1 MKDTRILV
9 CVDES
14 MESRQAVLAVASRA
28 WTKGTE
34 VRLLTVVNPDDYSL
48 VPMLER
54 KIGQIRLLHQRL
66 ANELE
71 ETPVFCSSFIR
82 EGEPVATI
90 VSEVKEWQPTVL
102 FFGARR
108 KGWLRRLINSSVS
121 AEVIARVQ
129 CSVEQLGLYR
139 SGEASRGWLAGLT
152 TRLLK

>member
-14 MESRQAVLAVASRA
+14 MESRQAILAVASQT

-90 VSEVKEWQPTVL
+90 ISEVGEWQPTVL
-102 FFGARR
+102 FIGARR
-108 KGWLRRLINSSVS
+108 KGWLRRLMTASVS
-121 AEVIARVQ
+121 AEVIVRVR
-129 CSVEQLGLYR
+129 CSVEQIGSQR
-139 SGEASRGWLAGLT
+139 SSAAPRGWLAGLT
-152 TRLLK
+152 ARLLK